1 MLLLGHHKLLLL
13 RLLLLLKASLGQ
25 WGLLPTAQG
34 ASTPHAPTGIIA
46 RVLASARGRTTNN
59 GTLLLVP
66 SLLVGQPVD
75 DGAPGAGNVLL
86 LLGTDCA
93 GQWGLLLLLLCNTG
107 GGTHVENAGI
117 ATDFMLSA

>member
-13 RLLLLLKASLGQ
+13 RLLLLLKASLRQ
-25 WGLLPTAQG
+25 WGLLPTAKG

-46 RVLASARGRTTNN
+46 RVLASAAGRTTNN

-66 SLLVGQPVD
+66 PLLIGQPVD

-93 GQWGLLLLLLCNTG
+93 GQWGLLRLL
-107 GGTHVENAGI
+107 
-117 ATDFMLSA
+117 